1 LSRRRAAFHDLGEEF
16 ALEGA
21 DIEGE
26 VVPGDAPGLAGGEE
40 IGVALGAGADF
51 LVVEL
56 AGDAAEAPG
65 ADDEVVVA
73 AAAGLHVDGGEAVAF
88 EDKDK

>member
-1 LSRRRAAFHDLGEEF
+1 
-16 ALEGA
+16 
-21 DIEGE
+21 
-26 VVPGDAPGLAGGEE
+26 
-40 IGVALGAGADF
+40 
-51 LVVEL
+51 VVEL

-73 AAAGLHVDGGEAVAF
+73 AAAGLDVDGGEAVAF